1 MLKYSVQIDIDL
13 PRDEVIAKM
22 DDPDNLVKWQEG
34 LQSFTLVEGEAGEAG
49 AKSEL
54 VFLMGKREM
63 PMTETIIRREFPE
76 HFDAMYD
83 AKNVHNVVRN
93 RFLETGPNSTR
104 WESENE
110 FEFSGMMK
118 IVGFLMKG
126 AFPKQSL
133 KYMQDFK
140 AFAEDGVDVRDRKK

>member
-1 MLKYSVQIDIDL
+1 MQYTVHIDIDR

-22 DDPDNLVKWQEG
+22 DDADNLVKWQEG
-34 LQSFTLVEGEAGEAG
+34 LQSFTLIEGEAGQKG

-63 PMTETIIRREFPE
+63 KMVETIIERDFPE
-76 HFDAMYD
+76 RFDATYD
-83 AKNVHNVVRN
+83 AKNVHNIVRN
-93 RFLETGPNSTR
+93 RFLETGPNTTR
-104 WESENE
+104 WESENV
-110 FEFSGMMK
+110 FEFKGVMK
-118 IVGFLMKG
+118 LMGVLAKG

-140 AFAEDGVDVRDRKK
+140 AFVEDGTDVRDRKK